1 VSGWR
6 YVIAF
11 MSLAWVGL
19 AIPNGGSRAYADAWL
34 DGTPRFHENAVS
46 LAQTLGH
53 SDRTMLAPALAG
65 ALPPAAYKVGDE
77 REFYATDMSNGSQ
90 YSLTASCRAMSN
102 KAYIFVENGR
112 PAASEKMESLLLAF
126 DRIYDTITGQFG
138 PPPDSVDSDPRVYIL
153 LMDIIDD
160 KREDGTRIMG
170 YFDPI
175 NQYQND
181 QLPRWARWTRQV
193 SNEVEMF
200 YVDYAALDF
209 KPDGAEG
216 LVAHEFTHLVQWARD
231 PEEAIWID
239 EGIAVYAEAML
250 GYKVES
256 LISAFQDKPDIPLLN
271 WYDTLADYGAAYLF
285 FAYVSERYGG
295 IPAIASIVKNA
306 DQGTASIEQ
315 SLAAQ
320 GKSVSFSNLFSDW
333 VIANYLDDP
342 DLGDGVY
349 GYAALDVHLKPS
361 VVEALYP
368 IDSKVFVIEPWSAHY
383 IEFDK
388 GQDDTL
394 ALTVANSSSRLD
406 IVAQVMEYGGGI
418 RVSSFKSGEAAS
430 GSSLISPESQKAVL
444 VITSQ
449 PDPPDSGRRFS
460 SYAYSAE
467 IWSVISFVVPKPGMK
482 ITKWGIIRRD

>member
-1 VSGWR
+1 VNGWR
-6 YVIAF
+6 YMIAF
-11 MSLAWVGL
+11 VTLAWVGL
-19 AIPNGGSRAYADAWL
+19 VIFNGGSRAYADAWL
-34 DGTPRFHENAVS
+34 DGTPRFHEDAVS

-65 ALPPAAYKVGDE
+65 ALPPAAYEVGDE

-90 YSLTASCRAMSN
+90 YSLTASCRAVSD

-126 DRIYDTITGQFG
+126 DGIYDTITGHFG
-138 PPPDSVDSDPRVYIL
+138 LPPDSVDGDPRIYIL
-153 LMDIIDD
+153 LMDIIDGE
-160 KREDGTRIMG
+160 RVDGTRIMG

-175 NQYQND
+175 NQYQNS
-181 QLPRWARWTRQV
+181 QLPRWARWIRQV

-200 YVDYAALDF
+200 YVDYAVLDL
-209 KPDGAEG
+209 KPDGAED

-250 GYKVES
+250 GYEVDH
-256 LISAFQDKPDIPLLN
+256 LISAFEDEPDTPLLN
-271 WYDTLADYGAAYLF
+271 WYDSLADYGAAYLF

-295 IPAIASIVKNA
+295 IPAIASIVKNE
-306 DQGTASIEQ
+306 DHGTASIEQ

-320 GKSVSFSNLFSDW
+320 GESVSFSDLFSDW

-342 DLGDGVY
+342 DLGDGAY
-349 GYAALDVHLKPS
+349 GYAAFDVHLKPS

-368 IDSKVFVIEPWSAHY
+368 IDSKVSIIEPWSAHY
-383 IEFDK
+383 IEFTK
-388 GQDDTL
+388 GQDD
-394 ALTVANSSSRLD
+394 AISLTVSNNSSRAD
-406 IVAQVMEYGGGI
+406 IVAQVMEYDGGI

-430 GSSLISPESQKAVL
+430 GSSLISPESQRAIL
-444 VITSQ
+444 VIASQ
-449 PDPPDSGRRFS
+449 PDPPESGRRFS

-467 IWSVISFVVPKPGMK
+467 IHSVISFVVPRISMK
-482 ITKWGIIRRD
+482 ITKWGTIKGD